1 MALFSI
7 RPMTEADVPAVILVE
22 NQIYEFPWTDRNFLD
37 SLRAGYHMHC
47 MWLDE
52 QLAGYIVMMH
62 VVDEYHLLNISIRAD
77 LQGLG
82 HGKHL
87 LQWGIGQAKLANA
100 TGMLLEVRPSNVT
113 AKNLYEKEG
122 FKLIGARKNYYPSQ
136 LGREDA
142 LVMFKRFTGSLE

>member
-7 RPMTEADVPAVILVE
+7 RAMTEADVPAVILVE

-37 SLRAGYHMHC
+37 SLRADYHMHC

-52 QLAGYIVMMH
+52 ALVGYIVMMH
-62 VVDEYHLLNISIRAD
+62 VVDEFHLLNLSIRAD

-87 LQWGIGQAKLANA
+87 LQWGLSQAKLAGA
-100 TGMLLEVRPSNVT
+100 TGMLLEVRPSNAA
-113 AKNLYEKEG
+113 AKGLYDKEG
-122 FKLIGARKNYYPSQ
+122 FKLIGARKNYYPAHS
-136 LGREDA
+136 GREDA
-142 LVMFKRFTGSLE
+142 LVMFKRFSGTFE

>member
-37 SLRAGYHMHC
+37 SLRAGYHMNC

-52 QLAGYIVMMH
+52 ALAGYIVMMH
-62 VVDEYHLLNISIRAD
+62 VVDEFHLLNLSIRAD

-87 LQWGIGQAKLANA
+87 LQWGLSQAKLAGA
-100 TGMLLEVRPSNVT
+100 TGMLLEVRPSNT
-113 AKNLYEKEG
+113 SAKALYDKEG
-122 FKLIGARKNYYPSQ
+122 FKLIGARKNYYPAPS
-136 LGREDA
+136 GREDA
-142 LVMFKRFTGSLE
+142 LVMFKRFSGTFE